1 MKTNKIFKAAT
12 LLAVMSIGMT
22 SCNDWLTIPP
32 QDYIVEENFWED
44 KNDLE
49 GVRYGVYQN
58 MRGHVDKFIIWGDL
72 RSDAYKLKTVAAN
85 STAREDYRNIIQ
97 ANIDTTWTYYDWSTI
112 YNTIGY
118 CNKVLSHGDQ
128 VLENDKQFTASE
140 WRQMRAEMVTLRA
153 LNYFY
158 LVRAFKSVP
167 FTTKIVNSD
176 TDVEYFPQLPALAV
190 MDSLIQD
197 VESVAGQARNRFVK
211 KEETKGMVTNAAIYA
226 LLSDMY
232 LWRASLREGRSINDT
247 TITAAMVAED
257 YQKCILNSEMS
268 ISKLQDQFDE
278 ERKSIGRGENMDDFI
293 TWSGAPQFAGK
304 NISFMYK
311 NDIDEA
317 NRGVVNLKAYEEIFG
332 KGNSYESIFE
342 IQFNKEDSKSNNY
355 VNHFWGPYE
364 SSQLVTT
371 FSDDKR
377 DDARH
382 WFSAWRNID
391 DEAIAASDFYC
402 LKWMKAKPVFASRV
416 GTTEVDIK
424 VAVEEEPYN
433 NWIIYRLSDVL
444 LNNAEARACLIKLG
458 VDKAENKKVCSQI
471 LRMINRRW
479 WVDVVNGG
487 DVSNDV
493 SVAQKYDIDFT
504 TNTDESYLKHVMDT
518 RKTELIAEGK
528 RWFDLVR
535 YTERLSAA
543 DDSEDAMRTMY
554 NEYMSAITGYEMAR
568 NRCENLW
575 GLYSPI
581 YYMECKAYRAG
592 GSNINQNPVWNK
604 SKYDR

>member
-293 TWSGAPQFAGK
+293 TWAGAPQFAGK

-342 IQFNKEDSKSNNY
+342 IQFNKEDSKSNSH

-433 NWIIYRLSDVL
+433 NWIVYRLSDVL
-444 LNNAEARACLIKLG
+444 LNNAEARACLVKLG

-518 RKTELIAEGK
+518 RKIELIGEGK

-592 GSNINQNPVWNK
+592 GYNINQNPVWNK